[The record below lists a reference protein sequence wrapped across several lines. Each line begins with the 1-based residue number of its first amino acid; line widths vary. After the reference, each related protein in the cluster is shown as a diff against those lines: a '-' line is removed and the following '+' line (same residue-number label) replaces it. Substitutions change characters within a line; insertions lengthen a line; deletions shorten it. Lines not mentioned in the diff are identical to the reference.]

1 MLTVTPI
8 LFYDFS
14 NLDVQIYNCF
24 DRKDIF
30 KVETHNKNIRK
41 MPKICADTLSE
52 KNTNVPVVENATIY
66 NIQNEENVIYVCKN
80 CRWIKNR
87 VEDLPQKLNTGTL
100 SA

>member
-1 MLTVTPI
+1 
-8 LFYDFS
+8 
-14 NLDVQIYNCF
+14 
-24 DRKDIF
+24 
-30 KVETHNKNIRK
+30 
-41 MPKICADTLSE
+41 MPKICADILSE